1 MFEPGAD
8 FLEGYLNTLMGRANL
23 NFAKLIGPSRAICRS
38 ARTWRQANN
47 FTQTERIER
56 DPRCFELRFN
66 IVGHGR
72 CTPQEVEGR
81 AYHSTTRACFFTAS
95 TSVISFG
102 NGLKVSAGR

>member
-47 FTQTERIER
+47 FTQVEVIER

-66 IVGHGR
+66 IVGPWPEPPRERSRAR
-72 CTPQEVEGR
+72 CT
-81 AYHSTTRACFFTAS
+81 
-95 TSVISFG
+95 
-102 NGLKVSAGR
+102 